1 MRIFGRYFVHTSCLQ
16 NFKIEYEVDLKK
28 KPIKLRS
35 IYLPDLTPEGELKG
49 GLGIVEDITKIEEA
63 EQVQQQQK
71 NLLINT
77 FNAINDLILVLDR
90 NLRIVTSNWKGL
102 ENISEEER
110 QNQIVEH

>member
-1 MRIFGRYFVHTSCLQ
+1 M
-16 NFKIEYEVDLKK
+16 
-28 KPIKLRS
+28 KLRS
-35 IYLPDLTPEGELKG
+35 IYLPELTSTGELKG

-90 NLRIVTSNWKGL
+90 NLRIVTSN
-102 ENISEEER
+102 
-110 QNQIVEH
+110 